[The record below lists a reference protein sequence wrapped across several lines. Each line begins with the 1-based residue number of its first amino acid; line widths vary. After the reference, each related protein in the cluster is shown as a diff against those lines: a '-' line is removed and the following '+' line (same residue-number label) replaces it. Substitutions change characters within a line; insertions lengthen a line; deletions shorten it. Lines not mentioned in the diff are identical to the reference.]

1 MGTGGSETLIL
12 FLISAFNCVGLPN
25 KEVIKRHYT
34 PWWRETTAWWRAGC
48 WPRSSC
54 LCWTRTVPPPAG
66 RGWTCSSVW
75 PRRPETRVRRIK
87 ASKVIRKRRDNLCCS
102 NKAVTHRLPLG
113 IVNGAVEDCPA
124 ARGHGHVPGGPCQ
137 VYYRWRSIQDLIQ
150 NVIIRIW
157 WRTSDSR
164 VWSFWKFLIQAN
176 LKRNASKTNLQL

>member
-1 MGTGGSETLIL
+1 MDLYYKKIFHWVYFDIYMNNLYNEKKLNQL
-12 FLISAFNCVGLPN
+12 NCKCIFGWSGKSLNVMS
-25 KEVIKRHYT
+25 KE
-34 PWWRETTAWWRAGC
+34 
-48 WPRSSC
+48 
-54 LCWTRTVPPPAG
+54 
-66 RGWTCSSVW
+66 
-75 PRRPETRVRRIK
+75 
-87 ASKVIRKRRDNLCCS
+87 SKVSRKRRDNLCCS

>member
-1 MGTGGSETLIL
+1 MSDCQTKRWSRDTTHRDGERPLPGGGLDVDRDPPVCAEHELSHRQQ
-12 FLISAFNCVGLPN
+12 AGVG
-25 KEVIKRHYT
+25 H
-34 PWWRETTAWWRAGC
+34 
-48 WPRSSC
+48 
-54 LCWTRTVPPPAG
+54 VPQSDPG
-66 RGWTCSSVW
+66 HLR
-75 PRRPETRVRRIK
+75 RVRRIK
-87 ASKVIRKRRDNLCCS
+87 ASKVSRKRRDNLCCS